1 MPEPARTVATDL
13 ASRPGPGLKAKRAAV
28 LADRIVEDVMSMGW
42 PVGEVLGAEADLLE
56 RYGVSRA
63 VFREAVRLV
72 EHQEVAR
79 TRRGPGGG
87 LVITEPTVEAVIDA
101 VVLYLHRVDARLD
114 EVFEARIVLEQISCE
129 LAAGRLEAEELDSLR
144 RFAGD
149 DATEQGSDPRVLHR
163 LIAAAGRNPALIL
176 FVEVVNR
183 VATMYSTNWKTVGNV
198 KEMAH
203 AHSRIAQAVI
213 DGDAATARRRMRI
226 HLEAEAD
233 YLRRRRTT
241 RQVLPQSI
249 LAEAGGTG
257 KMAEGVARSL
267 ALTVA
272 AKSLRPGELI
282 GTESELIEREKVSR
296 AVLREAVRLLE
307 YHQIARMRRGPGGGL
322 FVVEP
327 GTTGVTDVAAIYL
340 ARQKMTLAQLSE
352 LRTGVEVAIAEL
364 AAERID
370 PAGLSRLHDV
380 LRREAEQ
387 TEQQHSFAS
396 MDLHAVLAALA
407 GNRVL
412 ELVALVLIRLSR
424 LHQIERLGPADRE
437 WVRSEVLRAHSGIAS
452 AVGAG
457 DRDLA
462 RRRMQLHLDALAA
475 VVR

>member
-1 MPEPARTVATDL
+1 
-13 ASRPGPGLKAKRAAV
+13 
-28 LADRIVEDVMSMGW
+28 
-42 PVGEVLGAEADLLE
+42 
-56 RYGVSRA
+56 
-63 VFREAVRLV
+63 
-72 EHQEVAR
+72 
-79 TRRGPGGG
+79 
-87 LVITEPTVEAVIDA
+87 
-101 VVLYLHRVDARLD
+101 
-114 EVFEARIVLEQISCE
+114 
-129 LAAGRLEAEELDSLR
+129 
-144 RFAGD
+144 
-149 DATEQGSDPRVLHR
+149 
-163 LIAAAGRNPALIL
+163 
-176 FVEVVNR
+176 
-183 VATMYSTNWKTVGNV
+183 
-198 KEMAH
+198 
-203 AHSRIAQAVI
+203 
-213 DGDAATARRRMRI
+213 MRI